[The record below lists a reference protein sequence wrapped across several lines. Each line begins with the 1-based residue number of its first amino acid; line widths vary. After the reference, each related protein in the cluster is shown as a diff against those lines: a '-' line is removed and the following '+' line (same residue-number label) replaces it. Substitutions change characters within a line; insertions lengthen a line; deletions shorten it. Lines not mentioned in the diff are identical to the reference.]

1 MSDPKFVKGV
11 LKMRDLKESIN
22 KVEEENLDTMV
33 VVSVNG
39 VIRPLACSCL
49 MTTEDGERFQLLGD
63 IDAAHKAWNTPIL
76 Q

>member
-22 KVEEENLDTMV
+22 KVEDKNLDLMV
-33 VVSVNG
+33 VVSVKG
-39 VIRPLACSCL
+39 VVRPLACSCL
-49 MTTEDGERFQLLGD
+49 MTTENGERFQLLGD
-63 IDAAHKAWNTPIL
+63 IDAADEAWNAPIL